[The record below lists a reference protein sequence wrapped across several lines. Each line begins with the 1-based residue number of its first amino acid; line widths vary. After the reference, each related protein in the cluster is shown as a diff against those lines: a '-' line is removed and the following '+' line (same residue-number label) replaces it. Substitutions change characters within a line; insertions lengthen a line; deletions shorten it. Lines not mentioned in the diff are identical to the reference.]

1 MSALRSRF
9 ARFGCY
15 VACGIW
21 FTWSCIVGAAAAA
34 PPSPEVIEL
43 SGETP
48 DKPILCSVYRPDPL
62 PEAGKAGL
70 VIHLYGHHG
79 THLEH
84 NAGRKPYDKLRKLLA
99 ERGYYLVV
107 PNLGLSHWMNN
118 EAVENV
124 DRVID
129 QMVSKYGVDP
139 KQVNLLGSSMGGG
152 GSLVYVTRR
161 PGKIR
166 SVVSVF
172 PMIDYR
178 DWEKERGE
186 GVARLIVG
194 AHGGDY
200 DKRDELLRDL
210 SPTEHLDAFSGTAVY
225 LLHGDKDETCL
236 LSHSQKFAKQL
247 REKGYPVILQEVPG
261 AGHSD
266 TIMEDY
272 QIDVADFLTGQKK

>member
-1 MSALRSRF
+1 MLSIQFRF
-9 ARFGCY
+9 ARF
-15 VACGIW
+15 ACSMAFGVW
-21 FTWSCIVGAAAAA
+21 LALSSLVGAVVAA
-34 PPSPEVIEL
+34 PLSPEVIEL
-43 SGETP
+43 SGGAP

-84 NAGRKPYDKLRKLLA
+84 NAGRKPYDKLRQLLA

-107 PNLGLSHWMNN
+107 PNLGPDHWMNQ

-129 QMVSKYGVDP
+129 QMVSRYGVDP
-139 KQVNLLGSSMGGG
+139 QQVNLLGSSMGGG

-172 PMIDYR
+172 PMIDYC

-186 GVARLIVG
+186 GVAHLIVD
-194 AHGGDY
+194 AHHGDFNQRE
-200 DKRDELLRDL
+200 KLLRDL
-210 SPTEHLDAFSGTAVY
+210 SPTEHVDAFRTTAVY
-225 LLHGDKDETCL
+225 LLHGVKDTTCL
-236 LSHSQKFAKQL
+236 LSHSQKFANLL
-247 REKGYPVILQEVPG
+247 REKGYPVVLQEVPG

-272 QIDVADFLTGQKK
+272 QVDVADFLTGWKK